1 MSKLT
6 RRRFLI
12 IGGAGAVAV
21 AAGGAALAIRQ
32 FSKTSS
38 SGGTLTFRAVAPLPR
53 PPLVSYAS
61 YVITGQV
68 DLGSGTGTITRTVF
82 AGDPGIM
89 LPIALLTR
97 QAHVT
102 SVETQGSTW
111 RITGKVDN
119 PSQLQPGES
128 ASFTIVIDPDHHAA
142 QSDFYGDP
150 IQLQLQQLKD
160 TSQ

>member
-6 RRRFLI
+6 RRHFLV
-12 IGGAGAVAV
+12 IGGAGALAV
-21 AAGGAALAIRQ
+21 AAGSVTLAIRQ
-32 FSKTSS
+32 FSKTGST
-38 SGGTLTFRAVAPLPR
+38 GTLTFRAVAPLPR

-68 DLGSGTGTITRTVF
+68 DLGSSTGTVTRAVF

-89 LPIALLTR
+89 LPIALLTH

-102 SVETQGSTW
+102 SVDTQGNTR
-111 RITGKVDN
+111 RITAAIDN
-119 PSQLQPGES
+119 PSQLQPGDS
-128 ASFTIVIDPDHHAA
+128 PSFTIVIDPDHHVV

-150 IQLQLQQLKD
+150 ILLQVEQWKE
-160 TSQ
+160 TVH